1 MNQAAAAKIYY
12 SNAFLQHLDFE
23 NIFVMAASFC

>member
-1 MNQAAAAKIYY
+1 MNQAAAKIYY

-23 NIFVMAASFC
+23 NIFAMAASFC